1 MNLISRQG
9 RRRNPLDWMYFMDG
23 PKRVCVQDAA
33 LYNNIAVQERER
45 GPHRLAGH
53 VIALACATRR
63 RGTHASSAVALLY
76 RARLKVGPRL
86 RDCSRQVEAEVASNS
101 SDKVHQ
107 TWGPPLSRAPLP
119 ASLITLLTIGEM
131 DFYPN
136 SRRKLDLQKV
146 HLTFDHQVHSSCR

>member
-1 MNLISRQG
+1 MNSINRQG

-63 RGTHASSAVALLY
+63 PSY
-76 RARLKVGPRL
+76 
-86 RDCSRQVEAEVASNS
+86 SRKQCCC
-101 SDKVHQ
+101 
-107 TWGPPLSRAPLP
+107 LP
-119 ASLITLLTIGEM
+119 SFLITLLTIGEM